1 MVFTRQCSQPA
12 WPRGSFPRK
21 SLAKPVEHAARF
33 NPYYPDGM
41 GVSVPP
47 VADHL
52 PEQPECPTWDNP
64 KESFRATIA
73 RSVPQIVGLRRW
85 FEAPGEGVD
94 EGDQS
99 FAAHSCRGCEVCFG

>member
-52 PEQPECPTWDNP
+52 PEQPGCPTWDNP

-73 RSVPQIVGLRRW
+73 RSAPQIV
-85 FEAPGEGVD
+85 P
-94 EGDQS
+94 
-99 FAAHSCRGCEVCFG
+99 AAGKIHKRYFPLATFTGYNLVRNHPPD